1 MKSVFDQIA
10 WLGGRRAVGLAAWL
24 VFALLVCQPPCPAA
38 ASPAGA
44 APGLCLVDQAR
55 HTPASLAH
63 PPGFSSGN
71 AAQSIYAA
79 SSQAPPKILA
89 PTNHT
94 PRSRRTF
101 IVFDTIDLVETGT
114 VLPVPEQSTKPVR
127 WSANSFSAIASK
139 AGFVRLYQ
147 DL

>member
-1 MKSVFDQIA
+1 MTSVFDQIA

-24 VFALLVCQPPCPAA
+24 VFALLVCQPPCPATA
-38 ASPAGA
+38 APAGDA
-44 APGLCLVDQAR
+44 AGLCVIDQAR
-55 HTPASLAH
+55 HTPATLTQI
-63 PPGFSSGN
+63 PGFSSGN
-71 AAQSIYAA
+71 ATEAIYAA
-79 SSQAPPKILA
+79 SSQAPPKKLA

-101 IVFDTIDLVETGT
+101 IVFDAIDLVETGT
-114 VLPVPEQSTKPVR
+114 VLPVPEQPAKPVR